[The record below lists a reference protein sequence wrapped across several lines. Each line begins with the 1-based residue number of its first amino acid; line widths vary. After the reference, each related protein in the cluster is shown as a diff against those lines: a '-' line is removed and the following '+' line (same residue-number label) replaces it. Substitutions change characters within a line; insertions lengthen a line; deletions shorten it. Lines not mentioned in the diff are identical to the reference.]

1 MVAIVNFLPS
11 LVVFRLE
18 NQAHNTG
25 SLDGN
30 AQHFLVLE
38 ACAGNTAGK
47 NTTLFC
53 LELLQKFS
61 IFEVDEIDFTFAES
75 ANFRLDS
82 ASFQATL
89 LVLQHCHVLY
99 CCMDLYCLISIK
111 TGCHLQFRQYIP
123 AASAEEDRQDHWK
136 PAGAILHGSPAA
148 QQV

>member
-30 AQHFLVLE
+30 AQHLLVLE
-38 ACAGNTAGK
+38 ACTGNTAGK

-61 IFEVDEIDFTFAES
+61 IFEVDEIDFAFAES

-89 LVLQHCHVLY
+89 LVLHHCHFFTPV
-99 CCMDLYCLISIK
+99 
-111 TGCHLQFRQYIP
+111 
-123 AASAEEDRQDHWK
+123 W
-136 PAGAILHGSPAA
+136 ILF
-148 QQV
+148 V